1 MPGTQCRRSSRVPLQ
16 VFPFPLTEQKK
27 HPRNSYNME
36 KATPSEVGRRG
47 VGGLPL
53 LFVLSYSTSRE
64 EQKSGRHDL
73 DFHLNHL
80 FESYPEFSWGTY
92 MWLGDTA
99 LIHVTQELPCWWQQA
114 SLWGVQ
120 ATGVAWCPSSVSMSP
135 CIGVCQCLYKS
146 ARMMSHRCTFSK
158 DVPTVLSCPCLH
170 WWSGVRGS
178 VCSRQEDGAPVLWL
192 YGRFCLRTCLYL
204 LAWSCGMSSG
214 QSLCVRKIS

>member
-1 MPGTQCRRSSRVPLQ
+1 MAEPGRDGWRVGMACVLTLVNPMPGTQCRRSSRVPLQ

-80 FESYPEFSWGTY
+80 FESYPEFS
-92 MWLGDTA
+92 
-99 LIHVTQELPCWWQQA
+99 
-114 SLWGVQ
+114 
-120 ATGVAWCPSSVSMSP
+120 
-135 CIGVCQCLYKS
+135 
-146 ARMMSHRCTFSK
+146 
-158 DVPTVLSCPCLH
+158 
-170 WWSGVRGS
+170 
-178 VCSRQEDGAPVLWL
+178 
-192 YGRFCLRTCLYL
+192 
-204 LAWSCGMSSG
+204 
-214 QSLCVRKIS
+214 